1 MSFIIVL
8 LLALALL
15 ALVALPLLLRGY
27 RDPLPDSRD
36 PLLVELE
43 EEREALFR
51 AIRELDARDDL
62 ASERREA
69 LRQRYEAKAAKVLR
83 QLDNYQAPAPPARQE
98 ARAMRHWP
106 LAALLGVMV
115 VSVVVLGN
123 YVLPRVGPDA
133 LITTFFPERL
143 AVARELQRLERE
155 ARDNP
160 NPSTRLALRE
170 ALLALGED
178 YWQAG
183 YLERARNLYQR
194 IITEFAPAPALAYR
208 RLGFLALQAQD
219 INAALPH
226 LETAVGLEP
235 YDLDSL
241 FALAEIH
248 FTLGNLDRAIA
259 NWQAFLAAPG
269 GQGNAAVQARLAM
282 AAELAPLIE
291 QVQSAPGEASFMALA
306 DALWSKQEHTRAAD
320 LYFQVLTRFNPHS
333 STALSRLG
341 VALFLTG
348 DNDNAML
355 LLERARSLRPFDLET
370 LLFLGNA
377 YFSAERFGEAI
388 AVWQEYVTAAG
399 GPELAGRVPGL
410 IESARARLGGAAPVA
425 EPSAAAPVTVS
436 TPALF
441 AANCA
446 SCHGPL
452 GQSGL
457 MLSGGVQIP
466 VPALANNPNSA
477 DPALVRAVL
486 LQGRGAMPSFA
497 HLPAGQLE
505 QIVVYVTETLYPG
518 EATHP

>member
-15 ALVALPLLLRGY
+15 ALVALPLLVRGY

-36 PLLVELE
+36 PLLAELE

-51 AIRELDARDDL
+51 AIRELDVRQDL
-62 ASERREA
+62 ASGRREE

-83 QLDNYQAPAPPARQE
+83 QLDQYQSPQPAPPARQE
-98 ARAMRHWP
+98 GRAMRHWP

-115 VSVVVLGN
+115 VSAVVLGN

-133 LITTFFPERL
+133 LITTFFPEQL
-143 AVARELQRLERE
+143 AAAREVQRLERA

-160 NPSTRLALRE
+160 DQSN
-170 ALLALGED
+170 LLALGD
-178 YWQAG
+178 IYWQMG
-183 YLERARNLYQR
+183 DLERARETYQR
-194 IITEFAPAPALAYR
+194 IITEITPAPALAYR

-219 INAALPH
+219 FDAAILHFEAAVRLNPH
-226 LETAVGLEP
+226 DLE
-235 YDLDSL
+235 SL
-241 FALAEIH
+241 STLAEIH
-248 FTLGNLDRAIA
+248 FTLGNLDQAVG

-269 GQGNAAVQARLAM
+269 GQGDATVRARLAM

-291 QVQSAPGEASFMALA
+291 EVQSAPSEASFLALA
-306 DALWSKQEHTRAAD
+306 DALWSRQEHNRAAD

-333 STALSRLG
+333 SPALSRLG

-355 LLERARSLRPFDLET
+355 LLERARSLRPGDLET

-388 AVWQEYVTAAG
+388 AAWQDYVTAAG
-399 GPELAGRVPGL
+399 GPESAGRVPGL
-410 IESARARLGGAAPVA
+410 IESARARLGGAAPVTG
-425 EPSAAAPVTVS
+425 PSAAAPVTVS
-436 TPALF
+436 ATALF

-446 SCHGPL
+446 SCHGAL

-457 MLSGGVQIP
+457 MLSGGVQVP
-466 VPALANNPNSA
+466 VPALADNPNSA
-477 DPALVRAVL
+477 DPELVRTVL

-505 QIVVYVTETLYPG
+505 QLVVYVTETLYPG
-518 EATHP
+518 EATRP